1 MTRLSIPSEDV
12 LGENYTITNITASEY
27 NPTID
32 STVTVTITVND
43 VYDDPVENKY
53 VTTTCNIGKFTKLN
67 NQTIS
72 DTQSVTAQTDSNG
85 EISLTYTCSEWGLV
99 TFSANEKNIQTR
111 ITGWKQIL
119 NHTNYTIYCNGE
131 FVRIDFHHDSN
142 STLPKTYD
150 YTLPTGYYPKYNI
163 GTISSSMDSNGV
175 HYAVLGAT
183 NSGDLRM
190 RLHKSTYDASTGG
203 ITVYGMLVYPI

>member
-32 STVTVTITVND
+32 STVTVTITVKD

-53 VTTTCNIGKFTKLN
+53 VTITCNIGKFTKLN

-99 TFSANEKNIQTR
+99 TFSANNTSTQVNVQGWRKITSGTGQLWVNNATKTAAFYFTR
-111 ITGWKQIL
+111 TGAITSEISYADAIPSG
-119 NHTNYTIYCNGE
+119 YRPYSY
-131 FVRIDFHHDSN
+131 VRMIAHN
-142 STLPKTYD
+142 STSSVIKL
-150 YTLPTGYYPKYNI
+150 GVESN
-163 GTISSSMDSNGV
+163 GTVRLTSSSYGSTSV
-175 HYAVLGAT
+175 SVAAWITYA
-183 NSGDLRM
+183 
-190 RLHKSTYDASTGG
+190 YF
-203 ITVYGMLVYPI
+203 